1 MMVKKRANGDG
12 MVRQRRKGLWE
23 GRIVVGHKNSGD
35 PIFHYSY
42 ARTQKELIEQMQKE
56 KEVYAGIDLCEGSSM
71 TLAEWLD
78 RWLREFVEPSVRP
91 TTLDNYKRYLDRFVL
106 PRVGGKKISK
116 ITSEDIQKLYRWVQ
130 EHGRVKKDPKIGY
143 HLSPTTV
150 RNLHRVLRQAMEK
163 AVDERLIPQ
172 NPTDGVTI
180 PKGET
185 REMQVLD
192 DDELEKFMEAI
203 KKDKVWYDFFYTE
216 ITTGLRQ
223 GEICGLMWKDFDGEK
238 GTLTVRRTVHAE
250 KDGKISAGETKTKQ
264 GHRTITLPPSTAEV
278 LRKRKHDSKKWI
290 FPNRLRPERPVL
302 PQTAYQRLKKILKE
316 AGLPAIRFHDLRHT
330 FATHAMASGVDAK
343 TLSNILGHSKASFT
357 LDTYT
362 HVTGDMQE
370 RAAEI
375 VGGFMHEITA

>member
-1 MMVKKRANGDG
+1 MGKKRIDGDG
-12 MVRQRRKGLWE
+12 MVRRRECGRWE
-23 GRIVVGHKNSGD
+23 GRIVVGHKNNGD
-35 PIFHYSY
+35 SIFRYFS
-42 ARTQKELIEQMQKE
+42 AGTQKELMARLQKE
-56 KEVYAGIDLCEGSSM
+56 KEIYAGIDLCEGSSM

-78 RWLREFVEPSVRP
+78 QWLREFIEPTVRN
-91 TTLDNYKRYLDRFVL
+91 TTLKSYQHYLNRFVL
-106 PRVGGKKISK
+106 PRLGGRKISK
-116 ITSEDIQKLYRWVQ
+116 ITSADIQALYHWAL
-130 EHGRVKKDPKIGY
+130 EHGRVNKDSKLGY
-143 HLSPTTV
+143 RLSPTTV
-150 RNLHRVLRQAMEK
+150 RSLHRVLRQALEK
-163 AVDERLIPQ
+163 AVEERLIPR
-172 NPTDGVTI
+172 NPTDGVTV

-203 KKDKVWYDFFYTE
+203 EKDKAWYDFFYTE

-250 KDGKISAGETKTKQ
+250 KGGKISAGETKTRQ

-278 LRKRKHDSKKWI
+278 LRNRKHDSKKWI
-290 FPNRLRPERPVL
+290 FPDRLRPERPVL
-302 PQTAYQRLKKILKE
+302 PQTAYQRLKKILQE